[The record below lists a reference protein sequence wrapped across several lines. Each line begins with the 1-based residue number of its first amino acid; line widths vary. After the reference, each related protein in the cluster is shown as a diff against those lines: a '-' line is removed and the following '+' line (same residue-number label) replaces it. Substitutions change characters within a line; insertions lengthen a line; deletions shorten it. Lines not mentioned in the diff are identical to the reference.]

1 MVVNKIFRVL
11 CLCYDIEQFQTCS
24 GTDISLSSEVKAQR
38 VLLCRQGSLSVAF
51 PVLITPPLHDGG
63 YADSLSFVYPNLESL
78 DSFSLDALNSELQWS
93 IIAVSHSVSLQFFH
107 IPDPED
113 EKKDS
118 NTISNMPRAI
128 SRRVQPYQ
136 IDVEILPQNL
146 TCCSLSISPHL
157 STD

>member
-1 MVVNKIFRVL
+1 MLPGVAFSPIPGSDYPPLHNGG
-11 CLCYDIEQFQTCS
+11 S
-24 GTDISLSSEVKAQR
+24 A
-38 VLLCRQGSLSVAF
+38 GSLS
-51 PVLITPPLHDGG
+51 L
-63 YADSLSFVYPNLESL
+63 VYPKLESL
-78 DSFSLDALNSELQWS
+78 GTFSLDALNSELQWS
-93 IIAVSHSVSLQFFH
+93 IIAVSHSVSQQFFH

-113 EKKDS
+113 EKKNS

-128 SRRVQPYQ
+128 SRRVQPWQ